1 MRILLSIRRFYP
13 KRERNNL
20 NFPLYIAKRYLV
32 SKSSNNAINIIT
44 LIATLGVIVSTIALF
59 VVLSVFSGL
68 KNFSLSFIR
77 IADPDLKITAVQ
89 GKSFHF
95 NDSLK
100 KALMRKKIA
109 AYTKVIEERA
119 FFNYH
124 DKSHIA
130 VIKGVDSNYL
140 HVNRMDT
147 AVYFGNWVNYDAKHT
162 VVIGSG
168 ISRILSVGAYDFLE
182 SLKVFV
188 PKPGKGYI
196 TNPKTAFKSVETQPI
211 GIYKL
216 TDDLD
221 KKYVYANL
229 ELTQYLLNFKPDQ
242 VTGIE
247 LKLTDPGQISELQQ
261 ELQKELGNKYKIQT
275 REQLNSVFYKML
287 NTENL
292 ASYLVFTLVLIIALF
307 NVIGAIVMMIIDK
320 RYNLKTLYHLGAEIK
335 SIRKVFIFQGFL
347 LTIFGLIIGLLIAIP
362 FVLLQKKFG
371 LIMITQSLAYPVE
384 FYFSNVLIVIFTIAV
399 LGYLAAL
406 IASARIGKKLVE

>member
-1 MRILLSIRRFYP
+1 M
-13 KRERNNL
+13 

-44 LIATLGVIVSTIALF
+44 IIATLGVIVSTIALF

-77 IADPDLKITAVQ
+77 ISDPDLKITAVE
-89 GKSFHF
+89 GKSFQF
-95 NDSLK
+95 NDSLE
-100 KALMRKKIA
+100 KALMSKKIA

-130 VIKGVDSNYL
+130 MIKGVDSNYL
-140 HVNRMDT
+140 RVNRMDT
-147 AVYFGNWVNYDAKHT
+147 AVYFGNWVNYGAKHT

-196 TNPKTAFKSVETQPI
+196 TNPKTAFKSVNTQPI

-229 ELTQYLLNFKPDQ
+229 ELTQFLLDFKPGQ
-242 VTGIE
+242 ITGIE
-247 LKLTDPGQISELQQ
+247 IKLTDPGQTKDLQEQ
-261 ELQKELGNKYKIQT
+261 LQMQLGKRFKVQT
-275 REQLNSVFYKML
+275 REELNSVFYKML

-335 SIRKVFIFQGFL
+335 KIRKIFIFQGFL
-347 LTIFGLIIGLLIAIP
+347 LTLFGLTIGLAIAIP
-362 FVLLQKKFG
+362 FVLLQKKYG
-371 LIMITQSLAYPVE
+371 LVMITQSLAYPVE
-384 FYFSNVLIVIFTIAV
+384 FYFTNVLIVIFTIVV